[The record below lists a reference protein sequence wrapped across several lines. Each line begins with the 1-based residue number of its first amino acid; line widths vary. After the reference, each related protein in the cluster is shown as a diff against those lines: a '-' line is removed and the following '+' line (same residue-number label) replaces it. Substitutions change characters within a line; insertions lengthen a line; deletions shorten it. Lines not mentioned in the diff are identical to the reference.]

1 MCISTLVILIC
12 LNSAIEDSRHNGLT
26 NSRNCVLGRHCT
38 IPRSY
43 WGPCKGWY
51 FWIFAGQFKTTWT
64 IDFNTLHSKV
74 VPQLLPVS
82 PLKSLKALSLILY
95 CSLSF
100 LIAISVI
107 PSLSSM
113 IGYADDVTYT
123 VKIKDDEDVIEAN
136 KDIKASH

>member
-1 MCISTLVILIC
+1 M
-12 LNSAIEDSRHNGLT
+12 
-26 NSRNCVLGRHCT
+26 
-38 IPRSY
+38 
-43 WGPCKGWY
+43 
-51 FWIFAGQFKTTWT
+51 
-64 IDFNTLHSKV
+64 
-74 VPQLLPVS
+74 S